1 MKSSKFYKPLRG
13 LKTIKTNMSLINAN
27 KSYCYRITHIQ
38 NLPHILEKGIVA
50 KNHPDASTDFIQ
62 IGNPEIIDVRGTMP
76 VKLGGYGN
84 IGDYVPFYFT
94 PKSMMLY
101 NVITG
106 YRAPL
111 VPKRSREEI
120 LVIRCLIETLAKEQT
135 WFFTDGQGND
145 ALTQHFNDLAHLEE
159 IDWVSIQSSNFKKGE
174 DDFDRTRRYQAEF
187 LVYQHVPIG
196 CIESLNVYNQPGA
209 DYVKKA
215 LTEKN
220 ITNIAVNVQP
230 LYFF

>member
-1 MKSSKFYKPLRG
+1 
-13 LKTIKTNMSLINAN
+13 MSLINQN
-27 KSYCYRITHIQ
+27 RNYCYRITHIQ

-50 KNHPDASTDFIQ
+50 KNHPDASGDYLQ
-62 IGNPEIIDVRGTMP
+62 IGNPEIIDVRSTAP
-76 VKLGGYGN
+76 VKLEGYGN

-101 NVITG
+101 NIITG

-111 VPKRSREEI
+111 VPKRQREEI
-120 LVIRCLIETLAKEQT
+120 LVVRCLIDTLATHET

-145 ALTQHFNDLAHLEE
+145 AVTNHFNDLADLGQL
-159 IDWVSIQSSNFKKGE
+159 DWASIQHSNFSKSDG
-174 DDFDRTRRYQAEF
+174 DFDRARRYQAEF
-187 LVYQHVPIG
+187 LVYQQVPIAH
-196 CIESLNVYNQPGA
+196 IESLNVYNQVAA
-209 DYVKKA
+209 DHVKGLLA
-215 LTEKN
+215 EKN